1 MSIVVNS
8 NIPSMMAA
16 HHMRT
21 TRDGLETAME
31 RLSSGKRINSADD
44 DAAGAGIAARVKG
57 EKVATDMAMRNA
69 ADVISIA
76 QIGEAATVEIEN
88 MLIRLKELHIQQDS
102 DTYKASDQ
110 TLIGLE
116 ITALKAEITR
126 ISGDT
131 KWNGAVIPA
140 TLDTVIST
148 AGANTTVTLDT
159 LGDITTVTN
168 LTTVN
173 TALDNVATIRGNYG
187 AAINRMEYTINNLSN
202 ISANLAAAHSRLM
215 DTDYA
220 AESAN
225 VAKGQVLQ
233 QAGAAML
240 AQANASTQYVLQLL
254 Q

>member
-8 NIPSMMAA
+8 NIPSLMAA
-16 HHMRT
+16 HHMRS

-44 DAAGAGIAARVKG
+44 DAAGAGIAARVLS
-57 EKVATDMAMRNA
+57 EKMATDMAMRNA
-69 ADVISIA
+69 ADVISMA

-88 MLIRLKELHIQQDS
+88 MVLRIKELYVQRGAAS
-102 DTYKASDQ
+102 YKASDQ
-110 TLIGLE
+110 ALIDLE
-116 ITALKAEITR
+116 VAALSAEITR
-126 ISGDT
+126 IDGDT
-131 KWNGAVIPA
+131 QWNGATIPGSVA
-140 TLDTVIST
+140 TVIST
-148 AGANTTVTLDT
+148 SGGSTTVTLDEI
-159 LGDITTVTN
+159 DITNPTGI
-168 LTTVN
+168 TTAD
-173 TALDNVATIRGNYG
+173 TALAAIGTIRGNYG

-220 AESAN
+220 AESAA

-240 AQANASTQYVLQLL
+240 SQANASTQYVLQLL

>member
-1 MSIVVNS
+1 
-8 NIPSMMAA
+8 MAA
-16 HHMRT
+16 HHMRS

-44 DAAGAGIAARVKG
+44 DAAGAGIAARVLS

-88 MLIRLKELHIQQDS
+88 MLIRIKELEIQKDS
-102 DTYKASDQ
+102 GTYKASDQ

-116 ITALKAEITR
+116 VTALKAEITR
-126 ISGDT
+126 IAADT
-131 KWNGAVIPA
+131 QWNGAIIPGSV
-140 TLDTVIST
+140 TTVIST
-148 AGANTTVTLDT
+148 DGTTDSVTLDQ
-159 LGDITTVTN
+159 LNDITAVTN
-168 LTTVN
+168 VTTAN
-173 TALDNVATIRGNYG
+173 TALDDVATIRANLGS
-187 AAINRMEYTINNLSN
+187 AINRMEYTINNLSN
-202 ISANLAAAHSRLM
+202 ISANLAAAHSRIM